1 MPKTLPLDDPNLLK
15 AVERMRR
22 SQNIWAVVLIALGAF
37 TQYIAAPNH
46 LVAGLPMIVLGA
58 ACWRW
63 KDPTLLAGVAT
74 LFTLSAFGALNPQ
87 VGILGPDPIPLVTDL
102 SLPELAALALARL
115 LLAYVALNQFLVARL
130 LYGTERATT
139 DDPNLPIIPGLVPN
153 RTDSAAKWARSLA
166 LAGVGCLSVALV
178 LAAVNLAAPRI
189 TRALA
194 EVGGS
199 VGALAIG
206 LGLGAAFSPTD
217 ERLVALWGAGL
228 GLVAYL
234 AGVTFVLTM

>member
-1 MPKTLPLDDPNLLK
+1 
-15 AVERMRR
+15 
-22 SQNIWAVVLIALGAF
+22 
-37 TQYIAAPNH
+37 
-46 LVAGLPMIVLGA
+46 LGA

-74 LFTLSAFGALNPQ
+74 LFTLSAFGALSRQ

-102 SLPELAALALARL
+102 SLPEMAALALARL

-153 RTDSAAKWARSLA
+153 RTDSVAKWARRLA
-166 LAGVGCLSVALV
+166 LVGAGCVGAALA
-178 LAAVNLAAPRI
+178 LAAVNLAAPPI
-189 TRALA
+189 ARALA

-199 VGALAIG
+199 LGALAIG
-206 LGLGAAFSPTD
+206 LGLGAAFAPTD
-217 ERLVALWGAGL
+217 ERPAALSGVGVGL
-228 GLVAYL
+228 IAYL
-234 AGVTFVLTM
+234 AGVIFVLTM